1 MLNAKEGQLEQP
13 AALLYLITA
22 KDSGGRC
29 CGSSIV
35 AVLKKGKLNTF
46 SYEGVKLYGENEGA
60 CFSWQERY

>member
-1 MLNAKEGQLEQP
+1 MWNAREGQFEQP
-13 AALLYLITA
+13 TPFLSLITA

-35 AVLKKGKLNTF
+35 AVLKKGKLNKF

-60 CFSWQERY
+60 CFSWKERY